1 MFRSPPRRS
10 RGADY
15 LISLQRL
22 ACPICGRVFAANDL
36 QFANLWGARRPGADN
51 KHLSAHA
58 KEGSP
63 AHEREAALRIVQ
75 RLHDWKQNECKMTVP
90 GPAVLLEPPRPDAR
104 PDFFFPAGEG
114 MGRRGR
120 RGWCVGEKRV

>member
-1 MFRSPPRRS
+1 MSPLESLEESAHLLPPPRRS

-22 ACPICGRVFAANDL
+22 ACPICGRIFAANDL

-51 KHLSAHA
+51 KHLNSHT
-58 KEGSP
+58 KDDSP
-63 AHEREAALRIVQ
+63 LHEREAAQRIIQ

-90 GPAVLLEPPRPDAR
+90 GPAVLLEPPRPEAR
-104 PDFFFPAGEG
+104 PDFFFPAGKVWQG
-114 MGRRGR
+114 
-120 RGWCVGEKRV
+120 